1 MQVLKTYYN
10 DSQMTDSNSLVN
22 ALMEKPEE
30 LSPIITHLA
39 GREEKKFPLSFL
51 TEGVGNTRSINRFEY
66 EYRVKTHEVNVRPVV
81 RAGGSAAGADP
92 ANVTVGGNGTPFTV
106 VFPDKW
112 FIFPYTLVSQTGKLA
127 RIMAEPVQVSEGFEY
142 TLQQVEPGAA
152 GLSADADGTGDLAVG
167 ALWGMLYAN
176 VGLDFSRGNASN
188 WTAPGMV
195 RSKIGTIRKS
205 YQFSGNAKD
214 YVAEFELPLKEGSST
229 KLWMDYEEYRHML
242 KFKEECEMYYWY
254 GQRTHDDAGRTTMVD
269 ENGQPV
275 ISGPGL
281 FEQIINKDTYST
293 LTQQKIED
301 TIGDLF
307 YGMTDATDKQ
317 VTLFTGVGGARE
329 FDKAMRNYY
338 SSGTGTG
345 SAGANRS
352 YLTTS
357 ESKFITGSGRNLG
370 ITGYF
375 TSYDHIDGHTVNV
388 VKVPLFDHG
397 PVAQASKKH
406 PETGLPLESY
416 RMTFVD
422 QSSYDGENNL
432 QMINKKGREMLRW
445 CVAGSVVPKGF
456 AETDTRASDV
466 DGASV
471 HMLKT
476 AGILLRRF
484 DTSLDLTCTAS

>member
-10 DSQMTDSNSLVN
+10 DSQMTDTNSLVN

-66 EYRVKTHEVNVRPVV
+66 EYRVKTHEVNVRPIVSV
-81 RAGGSAAGADP
+81 AAAASQTGIGS
-92 ANVTVGGNGTPFTV
+92 NGTTFRVT
-106 VFPDKW
+106 FPDKW
-112 FIFPYTLVSQTGKLA
+112 FIFPYTLVSQSGELA
-127 RIMAEPVQVSEGFEY
+127 RIMKDPEPTADGYEY
-142 TLQQVEPGAA
+142 TLQLVRPGSA
-152 GLSADADGTGDLAVG
+152 GLSNNAGEDLAAG

-176 VGLDFSRGNASN
+176 VGIDFSRGNASN
-188 WTAPGMV
+188 WAAPGLV

-214 YVAEFELPLKEGSST
+214 YVAEFNLPTKEGSST

-254 GQRTHDDAGRTTMVD
+254 GQRTHDDAGRTQMTD

-275 ISGPGL
+275 VSGPGL

-293 LTQQKIED
+293 LTQKKIENV
-301 TIGDLF
+301 IGDLF

-317 VTLFTGVGGARE
+317 VTLYTGIGGARE
-329 FDKAMRNYY
+329 FDRALRNYY
-338 SSGTGTG
+338 STGTSSTSIG
-345 SAGANRS
+345 SGSN
-352 YLTTS
+352 YLTTT

-375 TSYDHIDGHTVNV
+375 TSYDHIDGHSVNV

-406 PETGLPLESY
+406 PESGLPLESY
-416 RMTFVD
+416 RMVFVD
-422 QSSYDGENNL
+422 QSNYDGENNL

-445 CVAGSVVPKGF
+445 AVAGSVVPKGF
-456 AETDTRASDV
+456 KESDTRASDI

-484 DTSLDLTCTAS
+484 DTSLDLQCTAS

>member
-1 MQVLKTYYN
+1 MALQQVLKTFYN
-10 DSQMTDSNSLVN
+10 DQQMTDTNSLVN

-51 TEGVGNTRSINRFEY
+51 TEGVGNSKSIDRFEF

-81 RAGGSAAGADP
+81 ASSGTGAGGA
-92 ANVTVGGNGTPFTV
+92 TFTV
-106 VFPDKW
+106 TFPDKW
-112 FIFPYTLVSQTGKLA
+112 FIFPYTLVSQSGVLA
-127 RIMAEPVQVSEGFEY
+127 RIMSEPTPDAGGYKY
-142 TLQQVEPGAA
+142 TLKLVSPDQSSMPSADVAA
-152 GLSADADGTGDLAVG
+152 G
-167 ALWGMLYAN
+167 ALFGMLYAN
-176 VGLDFSRGNASN
+176 VGIDFSRGNASN
-188 WTAPGMV
+188 WSAPGLV
-195 RSKIGTIRKS
+195 RSKIGTVRKS
-205 YQFSGNAKD
+205 YHFAGNAKD
-214 YVAEFELPLKEGSST
+214 YVAEFTLPMKEGSTT

-254 GQRTHDDAGRTTMVD
+254 GAKTYDDKGVNQMLD

-293 LTQQKIED
+293 LTQKKIED
-301 TIGDLF
+301 VIGDLF

-317 VTLFTGVGGARE
+317 VTLYTGIGGARE

-338 SSGTGTG
+338 
-345 SAGANRS
+345 GADGNR
-352 YLTTS
+352 YLQTT
-357 ESKFITGSGRNLG
+357 ESKFITGSGRSLG

-375 TSYDHIDGHTVNV
+375 TSYDHIDGHRVNV

-397 PVAQASKKH
+397 PVAQASQKH
-406 PETGLPLESY
+406 PESGLPLESY

-432 QMINKKGREMLRW
+432 QMLNKKGREMLRW

-456 AETDTRASDV
+456 TETDTRASDI

-484 DTSLDLTCTAS
+484 DTSLDLQCVAS

>member
-10 DSQMTDSNSLVN
+10 DSQMTDTNSLVN
-22 ALMEKPEE
+22 ALMERPEE

-51 TEGVGNTRSINRFEY
+51 TEGVGNTKSIDRFEY
-66 EYRVKTHEVNVRPVV
+66 EYRVKTHEINVRPVV
-81 RAGGSAAGADP
+81 VGLGAAAGA
-92 ANVTVGGNGTPFTV
+92 GGAPFYLT
-106 VFPDKW
+106 FPDKW
-112 FIFPYTLVSQTGKLA
+112 FVFPYTLVSQSGVLA
-127 RIMAEPVQVSEGFEY
+127 RIMAEPVADGSGWKY
-142 TLQQVEPGAA
+142 TLKIVSPDTANVPAA
-152 GLSADADGTGDLAVG
+152 DVAAG
-167 ALWGMLYAN
+167 ALWGQLYAN
-176 VGLDFSRGNASN
+176 VGVDFSRGNASN
-188 WTAPGMV
+188 WTAPGLV

-205 YQFSGNAKD
+205 YHFSGNAKD
-214 YVAEFELPLKEGSST
+214 YVAQFELPLKEGSKT

-254 GQRTHDDAGRTTMVD
+254 GQKTHDASGTSTMLD

-281 FEQIINKDTYST
+281 LEQIINKDTYST
-293 LTQQKIED
+293 LTQTKLEE

-317 VTLFTGVGGARE
+317 VTLYTGIGGARE
-329 FDKAMRNYY
+329 FDKALKAYY
-338 SSGTGTG
+338 NTNTF
-345 SAGANRS
+345 
-352 YLTTS
+352 LQTTQPY
-357 ESKFITGSGRNLG
+357 FITGSGRNLG

-375 TSYDHIDGHTVNV
+375 TSYQHVDGYAVNV
-388 VKVPLFDHG
+388 VKSHLFDHG
-397 PVAQASKKH
+397 PVAQASQKH
-406 PETGLPLESY
+406 PVTGLPLESY
-416 RMTFVD
+416 RMVFVD
-422 QSSYDGENNL
+422 QSTYDGENNL
-432 QMINKKGREMLRW
+432 QMINKKGRELLRW

-456 AETDTRASDV
+456 TANDSRASDI

-484 DTSLDLTCTAS
+484 DTSLDLKCIAS

>member
-1 MQVLKTYYN
+1 MALTQVLKTYYN
-10 DSQMTDSNSLVN
+10 DQQMTDTNSLVN

-39 GREEKKFPLSFL
+39 GREEKKFPLSFM
-51 TEGVGNTRSINRFEY
+51 TEGVGNTRSIDRFEY

-81 RAGGSAAGADP
+81 TGLSGAQG
-92 ANVTVGGNGTPFTV
+92 ANGQLFKV
-106 VFPDKW
+106 VFPDKF
-112 FIFPYTLVSQTGKLA
+112 FIFPYTLVSQSGVLA
-127 RIMAEPVQVSEGFEY
+127 RIMDEPKPVSGGYEY
-142 TLQQVEPGAA
+142 TLRLVSPDQASMPAADVAA
-152 GLSADADGTGDLAVG
+152 G
-167 ALWGMLYAN
+167 ALFGMLFAS
-176 VGLDFSRGNASN
+176 VGIDFSRGNASN
-188 WTAPGMV
+188 WTAPGLV
-195 RSKIGTIRKS
+195 RSKIGTVRKS
-205 YQFSGNAKD
+205 YHMSGNAKD
-214 YVAEFELPLKEGSST
+214 YVAQFELPLKEGSST

-254 GQRTHDDAGRTTMVD
+254 GQKTYGSDGVNNMID

-275 ISGPGL
+275 LAGPGL

-293 LTQQKIED
+293 LTQKKIENV
-301 TIGDLF
+301 IGDLF

-317 VTLFTGVGGARE
+317 VTLFTGIGGARE
-329 FDKAMRNYY
+329 FDRALRNYY
-338 SSGTGTG
+338 SDSNN
-345 SAGANRS
+345 A
-352 YLTTS
+352 YLRTT
-357 ESKFITGSGRNLG
+357 EAKFITGSGRSLG

-375 TSYDHIDGHTVNV
+375 TSYDHIDGHRVNV

-456 AETDTRASDV
+456 AETDTRASDI

-484 DTSLDLTCTAS
+484 DTSLDLQCVAS

>member
-1 MQVLKTYYN
+1 MALQQVLKTYYN
-10 DSQMTDSNSLVN
+10 DQQMTDTNSLVN
-22 ALMEKPEE
+22 ALMEKPQE

-51 TEGVGNTRSINRFEY
+51 TEGVGNVRSIDRFEY

-81 RAGGSAAGADP
+81 SAVGDGTGGSY
-92 ANVTVGGNGTPFTV
+92 FTV
-106 VFPDKW
+106 TFPDKW
-112 FIFPYTLVSQTGKLA
+112 FVFPYTLVSQSGVLA
-127 RIMAEPVQVSEGFEY
+127 RIMEQPTPDAGGYKY
-142 TLQQVEPGAA
+142 TLKIVSPDVSSID
-152 GLSADADGTGDLAVG
+152 SADTAAG

-176 VGLDFSRGNASN
+176 VGIDFSRGNASN
-188 WTAPGMV
+188 WSAPGLV
-195 RSKIGTIRKS
+195 RSKIGTVRKS
-205 YQFSGNAKD
+205 YHFAGNAKN
-214 YVAEFELPLKEGSST
+214 YVAEFTLPMKEGSTT

-254 GQRTHDDAGRTTMVD
+254 GQKTYDDKGNNQMLD

-293 LTQQKIED
+293 LTQKKIED
-301 TIGDLF
+301 VIGDLF

-317 VTLFTGVGGARE
+317 VTLYTGVGGARE
-329 FDKAMRNYY
+329 FDKALRDYY
-338 SSGTGTG
+338 KADT
-345 SAGANRS
+345 NS
-352 YLTTS
+352 YLRTT

-375 TSYDHIDGHTVNV
+375 TSYDHIDGHRVNV

-397 PVAQASKKH
+397 PVAQASMKH
-406 PETGLPLESY
+406 PESGLPLESY
-416 RMTFVD
+416 RMVFVD
-422 QSSYDGENNL
+422 QSTYDGENNL
-432 QMINKKGREMLRW
+432 QMINKKGREMMRW
-445 CVAGSVVPKGF
+445 AVAGSVVPKGF
-456 AETDTRASDV
+456 TETDTRASDI

-484 DTSLDLTCTAS
+484 DTSLDLQCVAS

>member
-1 MQVLKTYYN
+1 MALTNVLKTYYN
-10 DSQMTDSNSLVN
+10 DSQMTDTNSLVN

-39 GREEKKFPLSFL
+39 GREEKKFPLSFM
-51 TEGVGNTRSINRFEY
+51 TEGVGNTKSIDRYEY

-81 RAGGSAAGADP
+81 SSSGGVSNNYGAS
-92 ANVTVGGNGTPFTV
+92 GTPFKI

-112 FIFPYTLVSQTGKLA
+112 FVFPYTLVSENGVLV
-127 RIMAEPVQVSEGFEY
+127 RIMEEPRKVSGGYEY
-142 TLQQVEPGAA
+142 TVQFVSPTQAAITDNTATSDLLPGAM
-152 GLSADADGTGDLAVG
+152 
-167 ALWGMLYAN
+167 WGQLYAN
-176 VGLDFSRGNASN
+176 VGIDFSRGNASN
-188 WTAPGMV
+188 WSAPGLV
-195 RSKIGTIRKS
+195 RSKIGTVRKS

-229 KLWMDYEEYRHML
+229 RLWMDYEEYRHML

-254 GQRTHDDAGRTTMVD
+254 GQKTHTDDGKTRMVD

-275 ISGPGL
+275 VSGPGL

-293 LTQQKIED
+293 LTQKKIED
-301 TIGDLF
+301 VIGDLF

-317 VTLFTGVGGARE
+317 VTLFTGIGGARE
-329 FDKAMRNYY
+329 FDKALRNYY
-338 SSGTGTG
+338 ASGISGTSVATG
-345 SAGANRS
+345 NNANA
-352 YLTTS
+352 YLRTT
-357 ESKFITGSGRNLG
+357 ESKFITGSGRSLG

-375 TSYDHIDGHTVNV
+375 TSYDHVDGHTVNV

-397 PVAQASKKH
+397 PVAQASRKH
-406 PETGLPLESY
+406 PDTGLPLESY

-422 QSSYDGENNL
+422 QSTYDGENNL

-445 CVAGSVVPKGF
+445 AVAGSVVPKGF
-456 AETDTRASDV
+456 TGSDTRASDI

>member
-1 MQVLKTYYN
+1 MQVLKSYYN
-10 DSQMTDSNSLVN
+10 DQQMTDTNSLVN
-22 ALMEKPEE
+22 ALLEKPEE

-39 GREEKKFPLSFL
+39 GREEKKFPLSFM

-81 RAGGSAAGADP
+81 SSNFSSGGTG
-92 ANVTVGGNGTPFTV
+92 VGGGPFTI

-112 FIFPYTLVSQTGKLA
+112 FIFPYTLVSQSGALA
-127 RIMAEPVQVSEGFEY
+127 RIMKEPVPVGDGYEY
-142 TLQQVEPGAA
+142 TLQLVSPDNSAGISSTDAA
-152 GLSADADGTGDLAVG
+152 AG
-167 ALWGMLYAN
+167 ALWGMLFAN
-176 VGLDFSRGNASN
+176 VGVDFSRGNASN
-188 WTAPGMV
+188 WTAPGLV
-195 RSKIGTIRKS
+195 RSKIGTVRKS
-205 YQFSGNAKD
+205 YHFSGNAKD

-229 KLWMDYEEYRHML
+229 RLWMDYEEYRHML

-254 GQRTHDDAGRTTMVD
+254 GQKTHDANGKSTMLD

-293 LTQQKIED
+293 LTQRKIED

-317 VTLFTGVGGARE
+317 VTLFTGIGGARE
-329 FDKAMRNYY
+329 FDKAL
-338 SSGTGTG
+338 
-345 SAGANRS
+345 RS
-352 YLTTS
+352 YYANGVSSNGVSSATNSYLRTT
-357 ESKFITGSGRNLG
+357 ESKFITGSGRSLG

-375 TSYDHIDGHTVNV
+375 TSYDHVDGHTVNV

-397 PVAQASKKH
+397 PVAQASRKH

-422 QSSYDGENNL
+422 QSNYDGENNL
-432 QMINKKGREMLRW
+432 QMINKAGREMLRW

-456 AETDTRASDV
+456 TETDTRASDI

-476 AGILLRRF
+476 AGVLLRRF
-484 DTSLDLTCTAS
+484 DTSLDLQCTAS

>member
-1 MQVLKTYYN
+1 MALTQVLKTYYN
-10 DSQMTDSNSLVN
+10 DQQMTDTNSLVN

-51 TEGVGNTRSINRFEY
+51 TEGVGNTKSIDRYEY
-66 EYRVKTHEVNVRPVV
+66 EYRVKTHEINVRPVV
-81 RAGGSAAGADP
+81 SSVGTGAGGAH
-92 ANVTVGGNGTPFTV
+92 FTMT
-106 VFPDKW
+106 FPDKW
-112 FIFPYTLVSQTGKLA
+112 FVFPYTLVSQTGVLA
-127 RIMAEPVQVSEGFEY
+127 RIMEQPKAVGAGYEY
-142 TLQQVEPGAA
+142 TLKVVSPDAA
-152 GLSADADGTGDLAVG
+152 GVPTNDVAAG
-167 ALWGMLYAN
+167 ALWGMLFAN
-176 VGLDFSRGNASN
+176 VGMDFSRGNASN
-188 WTAPGMV
+188 WSAPGLV

-205 YQFSGNAKD
+205 YHFSGNAKD
-214 YVAEFELPLKEGSST
+214 YVAEFTLPMKEGSTT

-254 GQRTHDDAGRTTMVD
+254 GQKTHDASGKSTMID

-293 LTQQKIED
+293 LTQAKIEAV
-301 TIGDLF
+301 IGDLF

-317 VTLFTGVGGARE
+317 VTLYTGIGGARE

-338 SSGTGTG
+338 AGGSTSGVQNT
-345 SAGANRS
+345 
-352 YLTTS
+352 YLQTS
-357 ESKFITGSGRNLG
+357 ESKFITGSGRSLG

-406 PETGLPLESY
+406 PESGLPLESY
-416 RMTFVD
+416 RMVFVD
-422 QSSYDGENNL
+422 QSNYDGENNL

-445 CVAGSVVPKGF
+445 AVAGSVVPKGF
-456 AETDTRASDV
+456 AESDTRASDI

-471 HMLKT
+471 HMLKS

-484 DTSLDLTCTAS
+484 DTSLDLECVAS

>member
-10 DSQMTDSNSLVN
+10 DSQMTDTNSLVN
-22 ALMEKPEE
+22 ALMEKPTE

-51 TEGVGNTRSINRFEY
+51 TEGVGNTRSIDRYEY
-66 EYRVKTHEVNVRPVV
+66 EYRVKTHEVNTRPVV
-81 RAGGSAAGADP
+81 RVAQKSGGDDT
-92 ANVTVGGNGTPFTV
+92 TVGSNGSTFKV

-112 FIFPYTLVSQTGKLA
+112 FIFPYTLVSQSGELA
-127 RIMAEPVQVSEGFEY
+127 RIMTDPMPVADGFEY
-142 TLQQVEPGAA
+142 TLQLVKPNAGGLSTAA
-152 GLSADADGTGDLAVG
+152 GGDLAAG
-167 ALWGMLYAN
+167 ALWGMLFAN
-176 VGLDFSRGNASN
+176 VGMDFSRGNASN
-188 WTAPGMV
+188 WTAPGLV
-195 RSKIGTIRKS
+195 RSKIGTVRKS

-214 YVAEFELPLKEGSST
+214 YVAEFELPTKEGSST

-254 GQRTHDDAGRTTMVD
+254 GQRTHDDNGRTQMTD

-275 ISGPGL
+275 VSGPGL

-293 LTQQKIED
+293 LTQKKIED
-301 TIGDLF
+301 VIGDLF

-317 VTLFTGVGGARE
+317 VTLYTGVGGARE
-329 FDKAMRNYY
+329 FDKALRNYY
-338 SSGTGTG
+338 GSSD
-345 SAGANRS
+345 NR
-352 YLTTS
+352 YLQTT
-357 ESKFITGSGRNLG
+357 ESKFITGSGRSLG

-375 TSYDHIDGHTVNV
+375 TSYDHIDGHRVNV
-388 VKVPLFDHG
+388 VKSPLFDHG

-422 QSSYDGENNL
+422 QSTYDGENNL

-445 CVAGSVVPKGF
+445 AVAGSVVPKGF
-456 AETDTRASDV
+456 AESDTRASDI

-484 DTSLDLTCTAS
+484 DTSLDLQCTAS

>member
-1 MQVLKTYYN
+1 MALTNVLKTYYN
-10 DSQMTDSNSLVN
+10 DSQMTDTNSLVN

-39 GREEKKFPLSFL
+39 GREEKKFPLSFM
-51 TEGVGNTRSINRFEY
+51 TEGVGNTKSIDRFEY

-81 RAGGSAAGADP
+81 AASGTGAAGQ
-92 ANVTVGGNGTPFTV
+92 TFTIT
-106 VFPDKW
+106 FPDKW
-112 FIFPYTLVSQTGKLA
+112 FVFPYTLVSESGALA
-127 RIMAEPVQVSEGFEY
+127 RIMEQPVSTSGGYKYTMKLVSPD
-142 TLQQVEPGAA
+142 QAA
-152 GLSADADGTGDLAVG
+152 LADTDTTGDLAPG
-167 ALWGMLYAN
+167 AMWGQLYAN
-176 VGLDFSRGNASN
+176 VGVDFSRGNASN
-188 WTAPGMV
+188 WSAPGLV

-205 YQFSGNAKD
+205 YQFSGNARD
-214 YVAEFELPLKEGSST
+214 YVAQFSLPLKDGKT
-229 KLWMDYEEYRHML
+229 TNLWMDYEEYRHML

-254 GQRTHDDAGRTTMVD
+254 GQKTHDSTGRTNMVD

-293 LTQQKIED
+293 LTQAKIED
-301 TIGDLF
+301 VIGDLF

-317 VTLFTGVGGARE
+317 VTLYTGIGGARE

-338 SSGTGTG
+338 SSSTGTG
-345 SAGANRS
+345 SAGTGRG
-352 YLTTS
+352 YLQTS
-357 ESKFITGSGRNLG
+357 ESKFITGSGRSLG
-370 ITGYF
+370 VTGYF

-397 PVAQASKKH
+397 PVAQASRKH
-406 PETGLPLESY
+406 PESGLPMESY

-422 QSSYDGENNL
+422 QSTYDGENNL

-445 CVAGSVVPKGF
+445 AVAGSVIPKGF
-456 AETDTRASDV
+456 SGNDSRASDI